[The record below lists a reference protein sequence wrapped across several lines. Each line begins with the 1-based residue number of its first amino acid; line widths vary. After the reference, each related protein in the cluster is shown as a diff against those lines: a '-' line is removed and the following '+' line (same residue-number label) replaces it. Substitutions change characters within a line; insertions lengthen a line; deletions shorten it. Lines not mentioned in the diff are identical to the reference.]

1 MRIEFTVQND
11 LCILRLKGR
20 FVTGSDVDYLR
31 TRDALQNQGLRKVVA
46 DCREVPYIDSTGLT
60 FVVGLYAAMKKSTG
74 NFVLANANRRVRDVL
89 GIAGLDGVIPIF
101 ENEQAAIAA
110 LKVAA

>member
-1 MRIEFTVQND
+1 MLIQFETVND
-11 LCILRLKGR
+11 VCILRLKGR
-20 FVTGSDVDYLR
+20 FATGSDTDYLR
-31 TRDALQNQGLRKVVA
+31 TRDALQSQGLRKVVA

-89 GIAGLDGVIPIF
+89 GIAGLDSIIPVF
-101 ENEQAAIAA
+101 ENEHAAIAA